1 MERNEIKKCL
11 YEKYIRPTE
20 EKRDFFVGIEIEMPI
35 VNLSG
40 EATNFKTVQSV
51 FDSFIKEYGFNEE
64 KWDDNGV
71 CYSATNEQNSDNISF
86 DCSYNNM
93 ELSLGRTKRI
103 QEIEERFYKYVS
115 YLNKQF
121 QKSGHIIT
129 GMGINPN
136 HEINRK
142 DYIPSER
149 YRMLERYLLNSE
161 KWNIPMYFHKYPD
174 FGAFSSASQVQLDVR
189 RENLTDVLKGFS
201 LAEPIKSV
209 LFNNSI
215 LSPKS
220 NLLCARDGLWE
231 NSTHGINP
239 HNVGMYDCELDSVD
253 DLLEYICTTS
263 LFCTERDGKY
273 IHFKPIPITDYLEAD
288 EITGEYYNNGSYL
301 PVTFRPGKE
310 DIKYLRTYKF
320 EDLTFRGT
328 IEFRSVCCQPF
339 KDAMTVAAFHAG
351 LMNESK
357 KLVKLLESDH
367 VIYHHGYSATE
378 LRKLMNQAV
387 WPDYINREE
396 LRNLCVS
403 VLDLAKE
410 GLQCRGYGEE
420 SYLDAL
426 YERARTLRSPGR
438 AMIEKSKAGV
448 PMETIIKEY
457 AAF

>member
-20 EKRDFFVGIEIEMPI
+20 AQRDFFIGIEIEMPI
-35 VNLSG
+35 VNLLG
-40 EATNFKTVQSV
+40 EATNFKTAQTV
-51 FDSFIKEYGFNEE
+51 FNSFVREYGFNEE

-71 CYSATNEQNSDNISF
+71 CYSAINEQNGDNISF

-93 ELSLGRTKRI
+93 ELSLGRAKHI
-103 QEIEERFYKYVS
+103 QEIENRFYEYVS
-115 YLNKQF
+115 YLNSQL
-121 QKSGHIIT
+121 QKSKHILT

-149 YRMLERYLLNSE
+149 YRMLERYLLNSR

-189 RENLTDVLKGFS
+189 CENLTAVLKGFS

-215 LSPKS
+215 LSS
-220 NLLCARDGLWE
+220 ESDLLCVRDELWE

-239 HNVGMYDCELDSVD
+239 HNVGMYDCDLESVD

-263 LFCTERDGKY
+263 IFCTEREGKY
-273 IHFKPIPITDYLEAD
+273 IHFKPVPITDYLEAD

-301 PVTFRPGKE
+301 PVAFKPQKE

-351 LMNESK
+351 LMNEIER
-357 KLVKLLESDH
+357 LVSLLENDH
-367 VIYHHGYSATE
+367 VIYHHGYSAAE
-378 LRKLMNQAV
+378 LRKLMNHAR
-387 WPDYINREE
+387 WPKYIDRNALRE
-396 LRNLCVS
+396 LCVS

-410 GLQCRGYGEE
+410 GLLKRGYGEE
-420 SYLDAL
+420 CYLNAL
-426 YERARTLRSPGR
+426 YERTETLHSPGQL
-438 AMIEKSKAGV
+438 MLDKQKAGV

-457 AAF
+457 ATF